1 MRPVKKMITPTRIFL
16 AILLLLISSFNQS
29 ALAAM
34 IGTENLLETDRNQET
49 RAYLQ
54 QLISRERIQN
64 ALVARGINPSE
75 AQARINSLS
84 DGEIERIA
92 AKIDIL
98 PAGGGVTG
106 FVLIVGAVVLILII
120 IVEYTSVVKMF
131 PQFQPSK

>member
-1 MRPVKKMITPTRIFL
+1 MRPVKKMIKPTHIFL
-16 AILLLLISSFNQS
+16 VILLLLISTFNQS
-29 ALAAM
+29 ASAAM

-54 QLISRERIQN
+54 QLISREKIQN

-131 PQFQPSK
+131 PQFQSSK

>member
-16 AILLLLISSFNQS
+16 VILLLLISTFNQS
-29 ALAAM
+29 ASAAM

-54 QLISRERIQN
+54 QLISREKIQN

-131 PQFQPSK
+131 PQFQSSK

>member
-1 MRPVKKMITPTRIFL
+1 MIKPTRIFL
-16 AILLLLISSFNQS
+16 AISLLLISTFNQS
-29 ALAAM
+29 ASAAM

-84 DGEIERIA
+84 EDEIERFA
-92 AKIDIL
+92 AKIDAL
-98 PAGGGVTG
+98 PAGGSVTG